1 MLRLSASLGSI
12 RLPADNNPNAL
23 KECRCRGISVE
34 IPPELQSMLSGEQGP
49 TKQKAA
55 RLVVDLAASAGASE
69 FTRCKHAHVS
79 GVSVIT
85 GGHGLRRFLSDL
97 SGDSEGV
104 VSIPTTLNS
113 AGCDREQIE
122 EMGIDY
128 ENFLEYQFEIIHAY
142 SELGIEAT
150 LSCTPYDRGIE
161 MESGI
166 GSWAESN
173 AVCYSNSYTSLM
185 TNRESGLSALATAL
199 TGWAPLWGLH
209 IEDNRIPNIL
219 VKVEAS
225 MENLADWSV
234 LGDWIGM
241 QLKPDW
247 NLPWG
252 MMPRIVG
259 LPAEE
264 NFEVRKALTAA
275 AANYGCPMLWADGLT
290 ADAPEVDSFEGELVF
305 GEAELAERYAELAP
319 TGTVDLV
326 VIGCPQASVGEVR
339 ATAAAARSRM
349 ELGQR
354 IPDRRLWV
362 FTSGYNYDLLDAD
375 GTVALLEEAGAL
387 VLRDTCPEV
396 TPYNRS
402 KYNHLLTNSLK
413 AEHYLKSG
421 LNRLPTSVARIED
434 CVAHA
439 FDPNLVTGAR
449 PILGAKGV
457 KAMATNKTR
466 QTGEAVMNG
475 HGIPSQSD
483 WKVRGKAMVS
493 DVPITYLGYVN
504 RDTGVIEE
512 PGHPLDGI
520 AIEDT
525 VLIYPKG
532 SGSTVAPFVLMGL
545 IYTGKGPRAIVN
557 RDVCP
562 LTLPAASLLAVP
574 YAHGFDDDPTLAIND
589 GDEVEMTLEDGSVQL
604 RVISRVA

>member
-1 MLRLSASLGSI
+1 M
-12 RLPADNNPNAL
+12 
-23 KECRCRGISVE
+23 E

-264 NFEVRKALTAA
+264 NFEMRKALTAA

-305 GEAELAERYAELAP
+305 GEAELAERYADLAP

-339 ATAAAARSRM
+339 ATAAAARARM

-483 WKVRGKAMVS
+483 WKVSGKAMVS